1 MAHFAEIDEAGTVLR
16 VIVVPD
22 ENEADGAQWC
32 ADLLGG
38 TWLQTSFNTHAGEHR
53 EGGTPL
59 RKNFAG
65 KGYTYDA
72 RRDAFIPPRP
82 FDSWALDEATAQWQ
96 PPTPK
101 PDGPHAWDEAAG
113 EWIELEALADG

>member
-32 ADLLGG
+32 ADLMGG
-38 TWLQTSFNTHAGEHR
+38 SWLQTSFNTHAGEHR

-65 KGYTYDA
+65 KTLEQ
-72 RRDAFIPPRP
+72 FIKCRCRLLISNG
-82 FDSWALDEATAQWQ
+82 D
-96 PPTPK
+96 
-101 PDGPHAWDEAAG
+101 
-113 EWIELEALADG
+113 

>member
-1 MAHFAEIDEAGTVLR
+1 MAHFAEIDEAGSVLR

-38 TWLQTSFNTHAGEHR
+38 VWLQTSYNTHAGEHR

-65 KGYTYDA
+65 IGYTYDA
-72 RRDAFIPPRP
+72 DLDAFVPPQP
-82 FDSWALDEATAQWQ
+82 FDSWTLDDATAQWQ
-96 PPTPK
+96 PPAPK

-113 EWIELEALADG
+113 EWIELEALTDG

>member
-1 MAHFAEIDEAGTVLR
+1 MAHFAEIDEAGSVLR

-32 ADLLGG
+32 ADLMGG
-38 TWLQTSFNTHAGEHR
+38 SWLQTSFNTHAGEHR

-65 KGYTYDA
+65 TGYTYDA
-72 RRDAFIPPRP
+72 DRDAFVPPRP
-82 FDSWALDEATAQWQ
+82 FDSWTLDDATAQWQ

-101 PDGPHAWDEAAG
+101 PDGPHSWDEAAG
-113 EWIELEALADG
+113 EWIELEALTDG